1 MDSIEWNPSMYTTS
15 SIKMVVNGIDVLKEK
30 LRKKDHLINF
40 FEDELFALELEFI
53 KIKTQGQNIR
63 MTMIDEQNRLIN
75 LRKDIIKFL
84 EENKSI
90 LMIESKIKEK
100 EFILKKLNL
109 ELLKEDLN
117 LQKINY
123 KIKRI
128 YDLIETRKTNL
139 FNLYCKNI
147 KCYLI
152 DEE

>member
-1 MDSIEWNPSMYTTS
+1 MYTKS

-40 FEDELFALELEFI
+40 FEDELFTLELEFI

-63 MTMIDEQNRLIN
+63 TTMIDEQNRLIN